1 MEEASSATGT
11 ILNLELS
18 WSDYISRPGDNTS
31 VLHFKKAGTDYI
43 GVSQNLHFSPGVI
56 VQRLRV
62 TILDDLCQ
70 PAFEGPEK
78 YELLLQMPTGAV
90 LGEPNKTTIVINDDI
105 TNYQAKCL

>member
-1 MEEASSATGT
+1 M
-11 ILNLELS
+11 LVMLS
-18 WSDYISRPGDNTS
+18 REHWEWMAALITYIMKPSLIVFSLLPTP
-31 VLHFKKAGTDYI
+31 AGTDYI